1 MFFFN
6 KKKYNLFIKLM
17 NLKLNNYSFL
27 LLLFF
32 MVFASCSRRG
42 NPQMNLLDEIIIPKP
57 VSVIASGNSFKLNA
71 NTKILVKGESEEMLK
86 IGHYLASLI
95 KPATGFDL
103 EIKST
108 LKKPKLNSIYISIS
122 NLESKFGN
130 EGYNLKITDKIV
142 FLKANS
148 PEGIFHGIQTLRQ
161 ILPKEIEAS
170 TKQNKLW
177 FIATGEIHDY
187 PQYEYRGAMLDVSR
201 HFFGVDLVK
210 KYMDLLAAYKLN
222 KLHLHL
228 SDDQGWRIEIKSWP
242 NLTLIGGSKEV
253 GGGKGGFYT
262 QEEYKEIVKY
272 GQERYITIIPE
283 IDMPGHTNAALA
295 SYPELNSSG
304 KATELYTGIK
314 VGFSSLDTNKE
325 VTYQFV
331 SDIIRELSEITP
343 GPYIHIGGDE
353 SHATEMKDYIPFI
366 NKVQEIVLAN
376 GKQMIGWDEIVHADI
391 KTNTIVQFWARKE
404 NAQIGVNKSAKVILS
419 PANKTYLDMK
429 YDSITKLGLKWAGYV
444 NIEDA
449 YCWNPSK
456 FISGISKNDILGI
469 ESPLWTETITNM
481 EELEYMLFPRIIGH
495 AEIGWTIDS
504 LRNWKDYK
512 VRLKKHLNR
521 LKIKGV
527 NYYEENENFKNIL

>member
-1 MFFFN
+1 MD
-6 KKKYNLFIKLM
+6 L
-17 NLKLNNYSFL
+17 LKA
-27 LLLFF
+27 
-32 MVFASCSRRG
+32 V
-42 NPQMNLLDEIIIPKP
+42 IIPKP
-57 VSVIASGNSFKLNA
+57 FKVTALGSSFELNA
-71 NTKILVKGESEEMLK
+71 NTKIFVNGESEELLK
-86 IGHYLASLI
+86 IGCYLSNLI
-95 KPATGFDL
+95 KPSTGFNL
-103 EIKST
+103 VVKST
-108 LKKPKLNSIYISIS
+108 SKKPKLNSIYISIS
-122 NLESKFGN
+122 SLESKFGK
-130 EGYNLKITDKIV
+130 EGYKLKITNENISIY
-142 FLKANS
+142 ANS
-148 PEGIFHGIQTLRQ
+148 PEGIFHGIQTFRQ
-161 ILPKEIEAS
+161 ILPIEIEAS

-201 HFFGVDLVK
+201 HFFDVDIVK
-210 KYMDLLAAYKLN
+210 KYIDLLEAYKLN

-242 NLTLIGGSKEV
+242 NLTLQGGLKEV

-295 SYPELNSSG
+295 SYPELNISG

-325 VTYQFV
+325 ITYQFIRDV
-331 SDIIRELSEITP
+331 IRELSEITP

-353 SHATEMKDYIPFI
+353 SHVTAMEDYIPFI
-366 NKVQEIVLAN
+366 NRVQEIVLAN

-391 KTNTIVQFWARKE
+391 KASTIVQFWARLE
-404 NAQIGVNKSAKVILS
+404 NAQKGVEKKAKIILS

-429 YDSITKLGLKWAGYV
+429 YDSFTKLGLKWAGYV

-449 YCWNPSK
+449 YRWNPSK

-481 EELEYMLFPRIIGH
+481 EELQYMVFPRIIGH

-504 LRNWKDYK
+504 LRDWNDYR
-512 VRLKKHLNR
+512 VRLKKHSDL
-521 LKIKGV
+521 LKLKGI
-527 NYYEENENFKNIL
+527 NYYKEKEIFNSQPEFKK

>member
-1 MFFFN
+1 
-6 KKKYNLFIKLM
+6 M

-27 LLLFF
+27 LFF
-32 MVFASCSRRG
+32 MVFASCSRQK
-42 NPQMNLLDEIIIPKP
+42 NPQMNLLNEVIIPKP
-57 VSVIASGNSFKLNA
+57 VSVIASGSSFELNI
-71 NTKILVKGESEEMLK
+71 NTKILVKGESEELLK
-86 IGHYLASLI
+86 IGHYLANLI

-103 EIKST
+103 EIEST
-108 LKKPKLNSIYISIS
+108 SKKPILNSIYISIS
-122 NLESKFGN
+122 DLESKFGN
-130 EGYNLKITDKIV
+130 EGYKLKITDKI
-142 FLKANS
+142 LYLNANS
-148 PEGIFHGIQTLRQ
+148 PEGIFHGIQTFRQ

-177 FIATGEIHDY
+177 LIATGEIHDY

-201 HFFGVDLVK
+201 HFFGVDFVK
-210 KYMDLLAAYKLN
+210 KYIDILTAYKLN

-272 GQERYITIIPE
+272 GQDRYITIIPE

-295 SYPELNSSG
+295 SYPQLNSSG
-304 KATELYTGIK
+304 IATELYTGVK
-314 VGFSSLDTNKE
+314 VGFSSLDTKKE
-325 VTYQFV
+325 VTYQF
-331 SDIIRELSEITP
+331 IRDVISELSEITP

-353 SHATEMKDYIPFI
+353 SHVTAMKDYIPFI

-391 KTNTIVQFWARKE
+391 KTNTIVQFWGRKE
-404 NAQIGVNKSAKVILS
+404 NAQKGVNKNAKIIFS

-481 EELEYMLFPRIIGH
+481 EELEYMVFPRIIGH

-504 LRNWKDYK
+504 LRDWNDYR

-521 LKIKGV
+521 LRIKGI
-527 NYYEENENFKNIL
+527 NYYKENEIINNIF